1 MRPVAVASAWVFVS
15 NAPLSVVTQVGLW
28 RPSSPR
34 RDGIHSIE
42 LGSSRT
48 NMGNLV

>member
-1 MRPVAVASAWVFVS
+1 LLLRWVC
-15 NAPLSVVTQVGLW
+15 AMW

-42 LGSSRT
+42 LGSSRIKV
-48 NMGNLV
+48 GNLV